1 MAKDFYE
8 LLLENDNG
16 EAAVSAVR
24 SGLPVNSY
32 DGNGFTPL
40 YVAAMLG
47 QTNVVD
53 VLIAAGA
60 NVNLTSRDSGRG
72 TPLHAAAQWGWKGVC
87 QSLIS
92 AGASVRSTD
101 GVKATPLHN
110 AAGMGFAGICQLLL
124 DQGADVSAKNKFKG
138 ATPLQVAVANGSH
151 GKAEYAL
158 RELER
163 DLASEGFRFPPRE
176 PQDPVGTVALLLRQ
190 GISRRD
196 ASKAAKWARLNG
208 SDEMI
213 RVLTFHGSR

>member
-87 QSLIS
+87 RLIPIE
-92 AGASVRSTD
+92 
-101 GVKATPLHN
+101 GV
-110 AAGMGFAGICQLLL
+110 G
-124 DQGADVSAKNKFKG
+124 
-138 ATPLQVAVANGSH
+138 
-151 GKAEYAL
+151 
-158 RELER
+158 
-163 DLASEGFRFPPRE
+163 
-176 PQDPVGTVALLLRQ
+176 VGV
-190 GISRRD
+190 
-196 ASKAAKWARLNG
+196 
-208 SDEMI
+208 
-213 RVLTFHGSR
+213 